1 LQRHFNL
8 VFLNFNNIIK
18 SLPVYNLWFTTGF
31 NVMSEKKDKM
41 KKGTPTDF
49 EKVVEVLGNPVR
61 RRLIEKLSEAPDYT
75 LRLSN
80 ELNIHQQL
88 AAKHMKVLRN
98 AELVDV
104 IRQKSKKGADKNV
117 FSLNKFYSLQIDFSP
132 NLYNQR
138 LISFNNPSLW
148 TTADNYMDQLE
159 DKVTDLGDEES
170 GIDKINPLGNIV
182 QSIDDELESLEKRR
196 ARLLYIRNLAMNASV
211 QALDE
216 LDRKKRQVMHFI
228 LNQGSTTVNA
238 ISHHMQLSEKTI
250 RDLVSDLENEDIVRR
265 SGNMVYLDEL

>member
-1 LQRHFNL
+1 
-8 VFLNFNNIIK
+8 
-18 SLPVYNLWFTTGF
+18 
-31 NVMSEKKDKM
+31 MSEKNDKM
-41 KKGTPTDF
+41 KKSTPTDF
-49 EKVVEVLGNPVR
+49 ELVVEVLGNPVR

-98 AELVDV
+98 AQLVDV
-104 IRQKSKKGADKNV
+104 VRQKSKKGADKNV

-138 LISFNNPSLW
+138 LISFNNPDLW
-148 TTADNYMDQLE
+148 TTADNYMDKLE
-159 DKVTDLGDEES
+159 DKVTDLGDEEP

-228 LNQGSTTVNA
+228 LNQGSTTLGA
-238 ISHHMQLSEKTI
+238 ISRHMQLREDVI
-250 RDLVSDLENEDIVRR
+250 RDLVSDLENEDIVRS
-265 SGNMVYLDEL
+265 SGNMVYLVEL

>member
-1 LQRHFNL
+1 
-8 VFLNFNNIIK
+8 
-18 SLPVYNLWFTTGF
+18 
-31 NVMSEKKDKM
+31 MSEKKDKM

-104 IRQKSKKGADKNV
+104 NRQKSKKGADKNV

-148 TTADNYMDQLE
+148 TTADNYMDRLE
-159 DKVTDLGDEES
+159 DKVVNLGEEDA
-170 GIDKINPLGNIV
+170 GIDSINPLGNIV

-211 QALDE
+211 KALDDM
-216 LDRKKRQVMHFI
+216 DRKKRQVMHFI
-228 LNQGSTTVNA
+228 LNQGSTTIEA
-238 ISHHMQLSEKTI
+238 ISRHMQIGESAIK
-250 RDLVSDLENEDIVRR
+250 DLVSDLENEDIVRR
-265 SGNMVYLDEL
+265 SGSMVYLVEL

>member
-1 LQRHFNL
+1 
-8 VFLNFNNIIK
+8 
-18 SLPVYNLWFTTGF
+18 
-31 NVMSEKKDKM
+31 MSEKNDKM

-49 EKVVEVLGNPVR
+49 ELVVEVLGNPVR

-98 AELVDV
+98 AQLVDV
-104 IRQKSKKGADKNV
+104 VRQKSTKGADKNV

-132 NLYNQR
+132 YLYNQR
-138 LISFNNPSLW
+138 LISFNNPDLW
-148 TTADNYMDQLE
+148 TTADNYMDRLE

-211 QALDE
+211 KALDE

-228 LNQGSTTVNA
+228 LNQGSTTLSA
-238 ISHHMQLSEKTI
+238 ISRHMQIREETI

-265 SGNMVYLDEL
+265 SGNMVYLVEL

>member
-1 LQRHFNL
+1 M
-8 VFLNFNNIIK
+8 
-18 SLPVYNLWFTTGF
+18 
-31 NVMSEKKDKM
+31 NVMSEKKGKM
-41 KKGTPTDF
+41 RKGTPTDF

-61 RRLIEKLSEAPDYT
+61 RRLIEKLSESPDYT

-98 AELVDV
+98 AQLVDV
-104 IRQKSKKGADKNV
+104 VRQKSRKGADKNV

-138 LISFNNPSLW
+138 LISFNNPDLW
-148 TTADNYMDQLE
+148 ATADNYMDRLE
-159 DKVTDLGDEES
+159 DKVTDLGEEGS

-196 ARLLYIRNLAMNASV
+196 ARLLYIRNLAMNAGV

-238 ISHHMQLSEKTI
+238 ISRHMQLNEETI

-265 SGNMVYLDEL
+265 SGNMVYLVEL

>member
-1 LQRHFNL
+1 MNA
-8 VFLNFNNIIK
+8 
-18 SLPVYNLWFTTGF
+18 
-31 NVMSEKKDKM
+31 MSEKNDKM
-41 KKGTPTDF
+41 KKSTPTDF
-49 EKVVEVLGNPVR
+49 ELVVEVLGNPVR

-98 AELVDV
+98 AQLVDV
-104 IRQKSKKGADKNV
+104 VRQKSKKGADKNV

-138 LISFNNPSLW
+138 LISFNNPDLW
-148 TTADNYMDQLE
+148 TTADNYMDKLE
-159 DKVTDLGDEES
+159 DKVTDLGDEEP

-211 QALDE
+211 QALDD

-228 LNQGSTTVNA
+228 LNQGSTTLGA
-238 ISHHMQLSEKTI
+238 ISRHMQLREDVI
-250 RDLVSDLENEDIVRR
+250 RDLVSDLENEDIVRS
-265 SGNMVYLDEL
+265 SGNMVYLVEL

>member
-1 LQRHFNL
+1 LL
-8 VFLNFNNIIK
+8 
-18 SLPVYNLWFTTGF
+18 VYNLWFTTGLMA
-31 NVMSEKKDKM
+31 MSEKKDKM

-88 AAKHMKVLRN
+88 AAKHMKVLKN

-104 IRQKSKKGADKNV
+104 IRQKSKKGADKNM

-148 TTADNYMDQLE
+148 TTADDYMDRLE

-238 ISHHMQLSEKTI
+238 ISRHMQLSEETI

-265 SGNMVYLDEL
+265 SGNMVYLEEL

>member
-1 LQRHFNL
+1 
-8 VFLNFNNIIK
+8 
-18 SLPVYNLWFTTGF
+18 
-31 NVMSEKKDKM
+31 MSEKKDKM

-148 TTADNYMDQLE
+148 TTADNYMDRLE

-238 ISHHMQLSEKTI
+238 ISHHMHLREETI

-265 SGNMVYLDEL
+265 SGNMVYLVEL

>member
-1 LQRHFNL
+1 
-8 VFLNFNNIIK
+8 
-18 SLPVYNLWFTTGF
+18 
-31 NVMSEKKDKM
+31 MSEKKDKM

-80 ELNIHQQL
+80 ELNIHQQS
-88 AAKHMKVLRN
+88 AAKHMKVLKN

-148 TTADNYMDQLE
+148 TTADKYMDQLE

-196 ARLLYIRNLAMNASV
+196 ARLLYIRNLAMNTSV

-238 ISHHMQLSEKTI
+238 ISRHMQLREEII

-265 SGNMVYLDEL
+265 SGNMVYLVEL

>member
-1 LQRHFNL
+1 L
-8 VFLNFNNIIK
+8 K
-18 SLPVYNLWFTTGF
+18 
-31 NVMSEKKDKM
+31 VMSEKKDKM

-49 EKVVEVLGNPVR
+49 ELIVEVLGNPVR

-98 AELVDV
+98 AQLVDV
-104 IRQKSKKGADKNV
+104 VRQKSKKGADKNV

-138 LISFNNPSLW
+138 LISFNNPDLW
-148 TTADNYMDQLE
+148 TTADNYMDKLE
-159 DKVTDLGDEES
+159 DKVIDLGEEGS

-211 QALDE
+211 KALDE

-228 LNQGSTTVNA
+228 LNQGSTTLGA
-238 ISHHMQLSEKTI
+238 ISRHMQI
-250 RDLVSDLENEDIVRR
+250 REDVIKDLVSDLENEDIVRCT
-265 SGNMVYLDEL
+265 GNMVYLLEP

>member
-1 LQRHFNL
+1 
-8 VFLNFNNIIK
+8 
-18 SLPVYNLWFTTGF
+18 
-31 NVMSEKKDKM
+31 MSEKNDKM
-41 KKGTPTDF
+41 RKGTPTDF
-49 EKVVEVLGNPVR
+49 ELVVEVLGNPVR

-98 AELVDV
+98 AQLVDV
-104 IRQKSKKGADKNV
+104 VRQKSKKGADKNV

-138 LISFNNPSLW
+138 LISFNNPDLW
-148 TTADNYMDQLE
+148 TTADNYMDRLE

-211 QALDE
+211 KALDE

-228 LNQGSTTVNA
+228 LNQGSTTLNA
-238 ISHHMQLSEKTI
+238 ISRHMQLREDVI
-250 RDLVSDLENEDIVRR
+250 RDLVSDLENEDIVRCT
-265 SGNMVYLDEL
+265 GNMVYLVEL

>member
-1 LQRHFNL
+1 
-8 VFLNFNNIIK
+8 
-18 SLPVYNLWFTTGF
+18 
-31 NVMSEKKDKM
+31 M

-148 TTADNYMDQLE
+148 TTADNYMDRLE
-159 DKVTDLGDEES
+159 DKVTDLGEEDS

-211 QALDE
+211 RALDE

-238 ISHHMQLSEKTI
+238 ISRHMQLREETI

-265 SGNMVYLDEL
+265 SGNMVYLVEL

>member
-1 LQRHFNL
+1 
-8 VFLNFNNIIK
+8 
-18 SLPVYNLWFTTGF
+18 
-31 NVMSEKKDKM
+31 MSEKKDKM

-49 EKVVEVLGNPVR
+49 ELIVEVLGNPVR

-98 AELVDV
+98 AQLVDV
-104 IRQKSKKGADKNV
+104 VRQKSKKGADKNV

-138 LISFNNPSLW
+138 LISFNNPDLW
-148 TTADNYMDQLE
+148 TTADNYMDKLE
-159 DKVTDLGDEES
+159 DKVINLGEEGS

-211 QALDE
+211 KALDE

-228 LNQGSTTVNA
+228 LNQGSTTLSA
-238 ISHHMQLSEKTI
+238 ISRHMQI
-250 RDLVSDLENEDIVRR
+250 REDVIKDLVSDLENEDIVRCT
-265 SGNMVYLDEL
+265 GNMVYLLEP

>member
-1 LQRHFNL
+1 M
-8 VFLNFNNIIK
+8 K
-18 SLPVYNLWFTTGF
+18 
-31 NVMSEKKDKM
+31 VMSEKKDKM

-49 EKVVEVLGNPVR
+49 ELIVEVLGNPVR

-98 AELVDV
+98 AQLVDV
-104 IRQKSKKGADKNV
+104 VRQKSKKGADKNV

-138 LISFNNPSLW
+138 LISFNNPDLW
-148 TTADNYMDQLE
+148 TTADNYMDKLE
-159 DKVTDLGDEES
+159 DKVIDLGEEGS

-211 QALDE
+211 KALDE

-228 LNQGSTTVNA
+228 LNQGSTTLSA
-238 ISHHMQLSEKTI
+238 ISRHMQI
-250 RDLVSDLENEDIVRR
+250 REDVIKDLVSDLENEDIVRCT
-265 SGNMVYLDEL
+265 GNMVYLLEP